1 MLLSSNMITIMDATD
16 SQNLNVYLS
25 CNLQK
30 IQTCTIGNETTMYS
44 PSWELTPLEITPTIF
59 YNNTETSISN
69 GSVSITWKR
78 KDGAGTEAV
87 LLTDG
92 SETVIN
98 GKLVINKNNLANS
111 SSGMLT
117 YICYVTYGNI
127 TSQASVEFTLIYSE
141 DYFVTFQIYS
151 TNGTV
156 LSQDINSITLQTSA
170 YDGTNE
176 ITNATYQWS
185 YFWEG
190 NWVDIEGETNSSLT
204 ILKDS
209 VTNVMSYRCIM
220 SYKDNTYIAYESITD
235 RTDVYYSEI
244 RTIGGN
250 IFRSGIDYMIAYA
263 MLAMNGR
270 EVDPLLG
277 PIGEVLPD
285 APEANDR
292 FYLVNKETQSVVL
305 KDYNAETG
313 EWVDNITSHTAY
325 QYNWGDNSGKII
337 YIPHNSISGSKTI
350 QCNISNV
357 DNEVV
362 SNCQET
368 ILDVNDPI
376 SSTTEP
382 QNPVDGQLW
391 LDISG
396 DRYVIKAYSEAIGG
410 WQVVQAAAGTEIF
423 TSKPNAYLQGDI
435 WILSEEDMLD
445 VTISEK
451 YTAGTM
457 LRAVNSLSTGFTIDD
472 WTDALYYTEAINA
485 LTQYKIDNLDAYF
498 KFDSDDGLIIGND
511 INQIA
516 ETRYYVQILPN
527 QIQFCK
533 TENDITTPYITL
545 AENKT
550 TIVETDFTGDI
561 SILATTTN
569 PTPSFSLGNFK
580 FQIESNGSLSLIK
593 Q

>member
-16 SQNLNVYLS
+16 SQNLRIYLS
-25 CNLQK
+25 SNLQK
-30 IQTCTIGNETTMYS
+30 IQMCAIDSATATYS
-44 PSWELTPLEITPTIF
+44 PSWELTPLEITPTLF
-59 YNNTETSISN
+59 YNNEEISVTGGFVN
-69 GSVSITWKR
+69 LSWKR
-78 KDGAGTEAV
+78 KDGAGTETD

-92 SETVIN
+92 SETVVD
-98 GKLVINKNNLANS
+98 GKLIVNKNNLANS

-117 YICYVTYGNI
+117 YVCYAIYGN
-127 TSQASVEFTLIYSE
+127 TTAQSSVEFTLIYSE
-141 DYFVTFQIYS
+141 DLFVLFQIYS

-156 LSQDINSITLQTSA
+156 LSQDVNSITLKTSA
-170 YDGTNE
+170 YDGMNE
-176 ITNATYQWS
+176 ITSASYQWA
-185 YFWEG
+185 YFWE
-190 NWVDIEGETNSSLT
+190 NEWIDIDGANSPNYT
-204 ILKDS
+204 VLKDS
-209 VTNVMSYRCIM
+209 VTNVMSYRCTM
-220 SYKDNTYIAYESITD
+220 RYKDNTYIAYESVTD

-250 IFRSGIDYMIAYA
+250 IFRSGIDYMIVYV

-277 PIGEVLPD
+277 PIGEVLPES
-285 APEANDR
+285 PKANDR
-292 FYLVNKETQSVVL
+292 FYLIDKETQSVVL
-305 KDYNAETG
+305 KDYNAEAG
-313 EWVDNITSHTAY
+313 EWVDNTTSHIAY
-325 QYNWGDNSGKII
+325 QYNWGDGNGKII
-337 YIPHNSISGSKTI
+337 YIPHNSVSGSKTI
-350 QCNISNV
+350 QCNISNI
-357 DNEVV
+357 DNEIV

-376 SSTTEP
+376 SSSSEP
-382 QNPVDGQLW
+382 QNPTDGQLW

-396 DRYVIKAYSEAIGG
+396 DRYVIKAYSESTGE
-410 WQVVQAAAGTEIF
+410 WQTVQAAAGTEIF
-423 TSKPNAYLQGDI
+423 TSKPNMYLQGDI
-435 WILSEEDMLD
+435 WILNEEDVLD
-445 VTISEK
+445 ATIAEK

-457 LRAVNSLSTGFTIDD
+457 LRAVNSLSTEFTIDD

-485 LTQYKIDNLDAYF
+485 LTQYKTDNLDAYF

-511 INQIA
+511 INKIS

-569 PTPSFSLGNFK
+569 PTPSFSIGNFR